1 MVMPIPEPPATTHV
15 TTLQPDNRKRLG
27 AFLRARRESLD
38 PLRLGLSIPRKRRTP
53 GLRREDVALL
63 ADVGITWYTWLEQ
76 GREIRASAKTLTA
89 IADALQFNEA
99 ETRHLFML
107 AGLPFS
113 PAAQASCEKI
123 SADSQRILDQLNPFP
138 ALIVNARANILGFNR
153 AWSQLLDI
161 DLHQIAPEDRNCVWL
176 ALTHPNWRE
185 RLADQHDLLPN
196 LVAMFRAQMTEH
208 AGDPLWEAQLQRYLN
223 ASEEFRQLWY
233 QRYEIQGVDDKIKQ
247 FRHPTLGIF
256 TLRQIN
262 WWSSSR
268 NGDRLLVYMPTS
280 EQDNALLAQLAQLP
294 PPGEAGTLAPHTQ

>member
-1 MVMPIPEPPATTHV
+1 MLWLCRPPFLLLTPGLRHY
-15 TTLQPDNRKRLG
+15 NRITVNGWGR
-27 AFLRARRESLD
+27 FLRARRESLD

-89 IADALQFNEA
+89 IANALQCNEA

-113 PAAQASCEKI
+113 PSAQASCEKI
-123 SADSQRILDQLNPFP
+123 SADSQRILDQLNPLP
-138 ALIVNARANILGFNR
+138 AVIVNARFVILGFNLTWCR
-153 AWSQLLDI
+153 LLDI
-161 DLHQIAPEDRNCVWL
+161 DLHQVAPEDRNCIWL

-185 RLADQHDLLPN
+185 RMVDQQDLLPN

-208 AGDPLWEAQLQRYLN
+208 TGEPLWEAQLQRYLN
-223 ASEEFRQLWY
+223 ASDEFRQLWY
-233 QRYEIQGVDDKIKQ
+233 QRYEVQGVDDKIKR

-262 WWSSSR
+262 WWSASR
-268 NGDRLLVYMPTS
+268 SGDRLLVYMPAS
-280 EQDNALLAQLAQLP
+280 EQDSAQLAQLAQLP
-294 PPGEAGTLAPHTQ
+294 PPGDAPHSS